1 VLRSLARPSFA
12 AFVQSWKAQSQETQ
26 GLFKVSQQA
35 FDGQPTESA
44 TLRQGA
50 GPLSFNRQAGFC
62 IFNRKF
68 HFAFL
73 TRGIMQGLCTI
84 NPSAPCQFVVWVFH
98 FGGKMHFCLCYAQYI
113 QNIQENKM
121 VCLFVDKTI
130 GQTV

>member
-1 VLRSLARPSFA
+1 MTGAPLPRSLARPSFA

-68 HFAFL
+68 HLAFL
-73 TRGIMQGLCTI
+73 TQGIMQGLCTI
-84 NPSAPCQFVVWVFH
+84 NPSAPCQFVVWVFS
-98 FGGKMHFCLCYAQYI
+98 FWWKNAF
-113 QNIQENKM
+113 
-121 VCLFVDKTI
+121 LFVLC
-130 GQTV
+130 TVHSKHAGK